1 VEGTLNRL
9 AAALCAVGITFVQV
23 VGLAQGEENPPP
35 TLPSGVHLEALEK
48 PPTPDTVTLPSTD
61 STPQSEASKELETV
75 AEPCPVSI
83 IRVPEMFGDQAPIGS
98 LLRLPSGQILGTGNI
113 FVPSARYF
121 KISDNDS
128 PLPQSRTYFS
138 FNYFYNLNDTINQQ
152 LGGAIQHT
160 RIHREIFGVEWAED
174 DQSASWGLRL
184 PIDTFNADHTVPGL
198 DGTSTDIGDLSI
210 VFKWLLWR
218 NQATG
223 SLLSGGLAVTP
234 PTGPGSFGGSNNI
247 SVFHNTIL
255 QPYLGWIWVN
265 GPFYLQG
272 FSAVDAPTDLNDVV
286 LLDNSV
292 AAGFFL
298 YQNKNSNGLSAIVP
312 TVEVHVNTP
321 LNHRGVLRLSDPAGT
336 PDLVDITG
344 GIHFEY
350 QDKSSMGIA
359 FAVPVTGPR
368 MFDFEILAQF
378 RWRY

>member
-1 VEGTLNRL
+1 MNRL
-9 AAALCAVGITFVQV
+9 AAALCAIGAVFVPAVGM
-23 VGLAQGEENPPP
+23 AQDENAPPP
-35 TLPSGVHLEALEK
+35 LPSDVHLDALQS
-48 PPTPDTVTLPSTD
+48 PPTV
-61 STPQSEASKELETV
+61 SESSVPEKQE
-75 AEPCPVSI
+75 AEPEKKETCCPCPAV
-83 IRVPEMFGDQAPIGS
+83 RVPEMFGDQRPIGS
-98 LLRLPSGQILGTGNI
+98 MLHLPSGQIQGPGNI

-138 FNYFYNLNDTINQQ
+138 FNYFYNLNDTINQ
-152 LGGAIQHT
+152 LIGGGIQHT
-160 RIHREIFGVEWAED
+160 RIHREIFGVEWAD
-174 DQSASWGLRL
+174 ADNSASWGLRL

-210 VFKWLLWR
+210 IFKWLLWR
-218 NQATG
+218 DLISG

-247 SVFHNTIL
+247 RVFHNTCL
-255 QPYLGWIWVN
+255 QPYLGWIWVKS
-265 GPFYLQG
+265 PFYLQG
-272 FSAVDAPTDLNDVV
+272 FTAVDAPTDLNDVV

-292 AAGFFL
+292 AAGYYL
-298 YQNKNSNGLSAIVP
+298 YQNKNGNGLSAVVP

-321 LNHRGVLRLSDPAGT
+321 LNHRGISLSDPAGA

-344 GIHFEY
+344 GLHFEY

>member
-1 VEGTLNRL
+1 MNCL
-9 AAALCAVGITFVQV
+9 AAALCAVCLVQA
-23 VGLAQGEENPPP
+23 GLALGQEKDPPP
-35 TLPSGVHLEALEK
+35 LPSGVRMEALEK
-48 PPTPDTVTLPSTD
+48 PPTSENDSPPPAD
-61 STPQSEASKELETV
+61 STPETEPADEPV
-75 AEPCPVSI
+75 AAAEPCPAPVN
-83 IRVPEMFGDQAPIGS
+83 RVPELFGDQAPIGS
-98 LLRLPSGQILGTGNI
+98 LLRLPSGQILGPGNI

-138 FNYFYNLNDTINQQ
+138 FNYFYNLNDNINQQ
-152 LGGAIQHT
+152 LGGGIQHT
-160 RIHREIFGVEWAED
+160 RIHREIFGVEWADD
-174 DQSASWGLRL
+174 DQSVSWGLRL

-210 VFKWLLWR
+210 ILKWLLWR
-218 NQATG
+218 DQITG

-255 QPYLGWIWVN
+255 QPYVGWIWIN

-272 FSAVDAPTDLNDVV
+272 FSAVNAPTDLNDVV

-292 AAGFFL
+292 AAGYYL
-298 YQNKNSNGLSAIVP
+298 YQNKNSGGLSAVVP
-312 TVEVHVNTP
+312 TVEVHVNTS
-321 LNHRGVLRLSDPAGT
+321 LNHRGILRLSDPAGT

-350 QDKSSMGIA
+350 NDKSSMGVA